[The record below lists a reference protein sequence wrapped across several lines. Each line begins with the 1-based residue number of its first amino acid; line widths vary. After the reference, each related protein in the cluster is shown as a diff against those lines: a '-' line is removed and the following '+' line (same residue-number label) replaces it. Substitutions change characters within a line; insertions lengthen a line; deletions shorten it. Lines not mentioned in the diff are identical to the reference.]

1 MALDFGKLFPAAEK
15 KEGKDKMPLASYMDL
30 AKRAEHIQK
39 EKLKDLQK
47 KKEEMEEKAK
57 KLQLEKDAAE
67 YEIRQAEVVLGK
79 RSQKDLAKGIDKKR
93 SEKDKEKGSSSS
105 EDEAK
110 KTGLIHT
117 IRTNYTVS
125 CIIMGAVAIGLL
137 GLHSAFQD
145 VIDKTDKKLAE
156 KAKRTRE
163 EIDETTL
170 ADQDATNTCNIM
182 IILLSVVAVLL
193 IGYAAF
199 DVQEE
204 ERISSA
210 RATITLLGFM
220 VYLVICFALTI
231 VMVSSGYMKEITD
244 ETTVWISMVI
254 QILLILLVFV
264 RVFKKAPKPKS
275 SSSSSKHSG
284 HRHK

>member
-1 MALDFGKLFPAAEK
+1 MALDFGKLVPAAAK
-15 KEGKDKMPLASYMDL
+15 KEDKIPLASYMDL
-30 AKRAEHIQK
+30 AKRAEHIQT
-39 EKLKDLQK
+39 EKLKKLK
-47 KKEEMEEKAK
+47 KEKEEMEEKAK

-93 SEKDKEKGSSSS
+93 SGSEKDKEKGSSSS
-105 EDEAK
+105 EDEAN
-110 KTGLIHT
+110 KTGIIDM
-117 IRTNYTVS
+117 IRKNYTVS
-125 CIIMGAVAIGLL
+125 CLIMGAVAIGLL
-137 GLHSAFQD
+137 GLHAAFQD

-163 EIDETTL
+163 ELDETTL
-170 ADQDATNTCNIM
+170 ANQDATNTSNIM

-193 IGYAAF
+193 IGYSAF
-199 DVQEE
+199 DAQEE
-204 ERISSA
+204 ERVSRA

-220 VYLVICFALTI
+220 VYVIICFALTI

-244 ETTVWISMVI
+244 ETTVWISMVV
-254 QILLILLVFV
+254 QILLILLVIA

-275 SSSSSKHSG
+275 SSSSSHHGG
-284 HRHK
+284 HRRK